1 MLDHMTNTSNIFHVP
16 VRSGSSVVLIVNNL
30 GGLSF
35 LELGII
41 ADAAI
46 RLLEGRGVK
55 VARALVGTFMSALEM
70 PGVSLTLM
78 LVDEP
83 VLKLIDAETTAKAWP
98 HMAKVS
104 VTGRKRIRAA
114 PTEPPEAPEATAAG
128 GVTSKQMA
136 LVLDRICTTL
146 IGLEEHLNAL
156 DRAAGDGDC
165 GSTHSRAAKGWLLW
179 DTWANMAH

>member
-1 MLDHMTNTSNIFHVP
+1 MP
-16 VRSGSSVVLIVNNL
+16 VQSGSSVVLIVNNL

-70 PGVSLTLM
+70 RGVSLTMM

-83 VLKLIDAETTAKAWP
+83 LLKLVGE
-98 HMAKVS
+98 S
-104 VTGRKRIRAA
+104 
-114 PTEPPEAPEATAAG
+114 
-128 GVTSKQMA
+128 
-136 LVLDRICTTL
+136 
-146 IGLEEHLNAL
+146 
-156 DRAAGDGDC
+156 
-165 GSTHSRAAKGWLLW
+165 
-179 DTWANMAH
+179 